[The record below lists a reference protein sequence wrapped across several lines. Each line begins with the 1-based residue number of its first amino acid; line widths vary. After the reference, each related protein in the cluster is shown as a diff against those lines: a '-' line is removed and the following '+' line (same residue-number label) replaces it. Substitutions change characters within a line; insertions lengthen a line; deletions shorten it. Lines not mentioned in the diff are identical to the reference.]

1 MLREPAAFGTA
12 VEALFAAKKQAVIA
26 GSVAAGEHI
35 CFVGSG
41 REEEDQYVHMV
52 VASFLQKHQRYISLA
67 QGGYEGNLFDVFSN
81 IYNHMQKFGEVKKL
95 RTISLNCKMRIKL
108 SQK

>member
-12 VEALFAAKKQAVIA
+12 VEALFAAQKQAINA
-26 GSVAAGEHI
+26 RSVAAGEHI

-67 QGGYEGNLFDVFSN
+67 QGGYAGKTKTNFIFD
-81 IYNHMQKFGEVKKL
+81 G
-95 RTISLNCKMRIKL
+95 
-108 SQK
+108 